1 MMNLVSWKPMRH
13 FGDWFSR
20 DKQISRLFDEAF
32 GDTGEETMPTWYPA
46 ADIYETKDDYV
57 FKLEVPGLNK
67 DDIKIELKDHTLS
80 IKGEKKEEKE
90 VKKDD
95 YHRIESYSGTFS
107 RSFAL
112 PKDID
117 AAKVNASLKDGVLE
131 LRVAKAEEQ
140 KPKAIP
146 ISLN

>member
-20 DKQISRLFDEAF
+20 DKQISRLFDEVL
-32 GDTGEETMPTWYPA
+32 GDTGSETLNTWYPA
-46 ADIYETKDDYV
+46 ADIYET
-57 FKLEVPGLNK
+57 K

-107 RSFAL
+107 RSFVL

-131 LRVAKAEEQ
+131 LRVAKTEEQ
-140 KPKAIP
+140 KPKPIP

>member
-1 MMNLVSWKPMRH
+1 MMNLVSWKP
-13 FGDWFSR
+13 FGGLFSR
-20 DKQISRLFDEAF
+20 NKQISRLFDEAF
-32 GDTGEETMPTWYPA
+32 GDTGYETLPTWYPA

-67 DDIKIELKDHTLS
+67 DDVKVELKDNTLS

-107 RSFAL
+107 RSFVL

-117 AAKVNASLKDGVLE
+117 AKKVKAAGRIRERLC
-131 LRVAKAEEQ
+131 RRIVAQ
-140 KPKAIP
+140 GP
-146 ISLN
+146 LV

>member
-1 MMNLVSWKPMRH
+1 MMNLVSWKP
-13 FGDWFSR
+13 FGELFSR
-20 DKQISRLFDEAF
+20 NRQISRLFDEAF
-32 GDTGEETMPTWYPA
+32 GDTGNETLPTWYPA

-67 DDIKIELKDHTLS
+67 DDINVELKDHTLS
-80 IKGEKKEEKE
+80 IKGEKKDGKE

-95 YHRIESYSGTFS
+95 YHRVESYSGTFS
-107 RSFAL
+107 RSFVL
-112 PKDID
+112 PKDVD
-117 AAKVNASLKDGVLE
+117 AGKVNASMKDGVLV
-131 LRVAKAEEQ
+131 LRAAKTEEQ